1 MWIELEGLANLRDVA
16 MGFCLW
22 QRFSGSGA
30 AFRLHRRRLWVHAA
44 TVAAAARY
52 LAGLAKQDTSLAFSA
67 GLLHDIGKL
76 VLGFRLED
84 RYWSV
89 LEDAARHGQSVASIE
104 REVFTCDHA
113 TVGAWLLQKW
123 QLPTAL
129 VDAVGMHHDAMDAA
143 LAVDLP
149 GIVAT
154 ANKLVNA
161 TDPQSGTVEDEIL
174 EQVCTS
180 IPGLLGMRQWQ
191 EAYAEIGN
199 GRPDPLDADEPENL
213 AKTIAALKLNYVVIT
228 SVDRDDLRDGG
239 AAHFV
244 ACIERVRALSPA
256 TRIEI
261 LTPDFR
267 GRMDRALEILKAAPP
282 DVMNHNLET
291 APRLYKEARPGSDY
305 QYSLS
310 LLKRFKELH
319 PQTPTKSGIMV
330 GLGETD
336 EEILQVMRDLRAH
349 DVDMLTIGQYLM
361 PSGDHLP
368 VRRYVH
374 PDTFKMF
381 EEEAYK
387 MGFVHAA
394 VGAMVRS
401 SYHADQQA
409 HGAGVS

>member
-1 MWIELEGLANLRDVA
+1 MADQTEASGGRWQGPPRTDATERLRRSLLEKGLPAAPEVLPTLLDTLVGDPDIRGVVRIVERDEGIAARVLSLANSPFFGARQQVTSLSQAVTLIGFANLRDVA

-52 LAGLAKQDTSLAFSA
+52 LASLAKQDTSLAFSA

-161 TDPQSGTVEDEIL
+161 TDPQSGTVEDEVL
-174 EQVCTS
+174 DQVCSS
-180 IPGLLGMRQWQ
+180 IPGLSGMRQWQ
-191 EAYAEIGN
+191 EAFAEIGN
-199 GRPDPLDADEPENL
+199 GASAVAHVFDA
-213 AKTIAALKLNYVVIT
+213 
-228 SVDRDDLRDGG
+228 
-239 AAHFV
+239 
-244 ACIERVRALSPA
+244 
-256 TRIEI
+256 
-261 LTPDFR
+261 
-267 GRMDRALEILKAAPP
+267 
-282 DVMNHNLET
+282 
-291 APRLYKEARPGSDY
+291 
-305 QYSLS
+305 
-310 LLKRFKELH
+310 
-319 PQTPTKSGIMV
+319 
-330 GLGETD
+330 
-336 EEILQVMRDLRAH
+336 
-349 DVDMLTIGQYLM
+349 
-361 PSGDHLP
+361 
-368 VRRYVH
+368 
-374 PDTFKMF
+374 
-381 EEEAYK
+381 
-387 MGFVHAA
+387 
-394 VGAMVRS
+394 
-401 SYHADQQA
+401 
-409 HGAGVS
+409 